1 MQVKNLVGHAVAL
14 STAAAL
20 VTAAPAVAEDAEQ
33 TDSGKQPTSST
44 TTSSAPETSAEQSTT
59 EQESATEDSTAE
71 NVEGSAEST
80 TESTAEETSTTEHS
94 PSTTER
100 SSADLGDSL
109 RGPVYGETPKT
120 PGNAAATERAPQ
132 DGPAAAEVTAG
143 EGKIQERYENL
154 DQQTKDRVGAA
165 QGDEVVVDDSLRY
178 QDYENARFYWT
189 PEYGVTIVFG
199 EVLDKYLN
207 IGGHQALGVPSTDE
221 LTTEDGTAYNEFV
234 YRADGVTS
242 AIYAHSEA
250 GTHVIIGPL
259 LEKWRSVGAQDEL
272 GYPISDTYITYDE
285 RATFNNFQNNA
296 TIFWTAETGANV
308 IRDEIRDKWGQ
319 YGGPN
324 GPIGYPTIDQR
335 ITPDGKGR
343 YNHFENN
350 ASIYWTEQTG
360 AHLVQGLI
368 REKWAATGWER
379 GPMGYPLTDEL
390 ADKDDIGRFNLFTGV
405 DGNPAGILWSPETG
419 VHTVKGLIGKRYY
432 DLGGPNGV
440 LGYPTTDERSTPDGR
455 GRFNHFNGAGGAS
468 IYWTPSTGAHE
479 IYGGIRDHWASMG
492 WERSYL
498 GYPTTGEFD
507 LGDGI
512 GRRNHFEGGHI
523 SFYYD
528 SGEIVDQP
536 W

>member
-33 TDSGKQPTSST
+33 PDSGKQQTSST
-44 TTSSAPETSAEQSTT
+44 TTPSAPETSAEESAT
-59 EQESATEDSTAE
+59 EQESAAEESAPESTES
-71 NVEGSAEST
+71 SAEST
-80 TESTAEETSTTEHS
+80 TEDTAEETSTTEHS

-100 SSADLGDSL
+100 SSADLGDPL
-109 RGPVYGETPKT
+109 RGPVYGQTPKT
-120 PGNAAATERAPQ
+120 PGNPNAERAPRSGATTMQ
-132 DGPAAAEVTAG
+132 VAPG
-143 EGKIQERYENL
+143 EGKIQERYESL
-154 DQQTKDRVGAA
+154 DQETKDRVGAA

-189 PEYGVTIVFG
+189 PEYEVTIVFG

-207 IGGHQALGVPSTDE
+207 MGGHETLGVPSTDE
-221 LTTEDGTAYNEFV
+221 LTTEDGTPYNEFV

-250 GTHVIIGPL
+250 GTHVLVGPM

-272 GYPISDTYITYDE
+272 GYPISDTFITEDE
-285 RATFNNFQNNA
+285 RAAFNNFQNNA
-296 TIFWTAETGANV
+296 TIFWTVETGGAHV
-308 IRDEIRDKWGQ
+308 IRDEIRDKWDRI
-319 YGGPN
+319 GGARTV
-324 GPIGYPTIDQR
+324 GYPTIDQR

-350 ASIYWTEQTG
+350 ASIYWTEQTD

-390 ADKDDIGRFNLFTGV
+390 ADKDRIGRFNVFTGV

-419 VHTVKGLIGKRYY
+419 VHTVKGLIGKRYLE
-432 DLGGPNGV
+432 LGGPGGV

-492 WERSYL
+492 WEKSYL

-507 LGDGI
+507 LKDGS

-528 SGEIVDQP
+528 SGKIVDQP